1 MNSRCAFVVL
11 CLGLLTTPAFSAGYD
26 RSETTKLYSVRLR
39 VPEAAMAISAVKTV
53 VFARFKKETDEI
65 KSDAANDKQD
75 EPDNFH
81 PFALDTNWRVTFE
94 SAKVLS
100 LSADIYSD
108 MNGAH
113 PNQEF
118 DTIVWDK
125 FANCDV
131 LIATLFAKGQAV
143 AAMHAIADR
152 AGKSWEK
159 IYAKRSGDAPGQ
171 EIYDKAKDGIAPDSE
186 HLKHY
191 ALTYAKGQSNANGIV
206 LLYGAGAVWPH
217 AAGNFRLS
225 VPVSVFGKYLSPE
238 WKPVFG
244 IP

>member
-1 MNSRCAFVVL
+1 MDVRLRFAVVSV
-11 CLGLLTTPAFSAGYD
+11 GLLTAPAWSAGYD
-26 RSETTKLYSVRLR
+26 HSEDTKLYSVRLR
-39 VPEAAMAISAVKTV
+39 APEAAMAIPAVKAI
-53 VFARFKKETDEI
+53 VFARFKTEADEI
-65 KSDAANDKQD
+65 KSDAVEDKQD
-75 EPDNFH
+75 DPSFH

-94 SAKVLS
+94 SAKALS

-118 DTIVWDK
+118 DTLVWDK
-125 FANCDV
+125 SANRDV
-131 LIATLFAKGQAV
+131 PIVVLFAKGQE
-143 AAMHAIADR
+143 AAALRAIADA

-159 IYAKRSGDAPGQ
+159 IYAARSGDAPGQ
-171 EIYDKAKDGIAPDSE
+171 EKHDMAKDGIAPDGQ

-206 LLYGAGAVWPH
+206 LLYGAGEVWPH
-217 AAGNFRLS
+217 AAGDFRLS
-225 VPVSVFGKYLSPE
+225 VPVSVFGKFLSSE

-244 IP
+244 VH